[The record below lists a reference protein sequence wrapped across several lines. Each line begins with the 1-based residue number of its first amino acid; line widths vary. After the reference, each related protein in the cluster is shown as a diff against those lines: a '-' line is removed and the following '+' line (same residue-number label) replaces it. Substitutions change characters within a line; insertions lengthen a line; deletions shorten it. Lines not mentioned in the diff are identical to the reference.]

1 MVYFDTNVLI
11 YAFSKNTDDE
21 RQKDISVKL
30 VGDAIED
37 ESLIVSELI
46 LCEFAF
52 ISHKLK
58 ENVTTHLPRIPIFR
72 GSLKRKND
80 VFGQNSYFLLK
91 NTNFQFF
98 KARYLGLLVPEWLQ
112 ENKDEIDDNLAFL
125 SEYLKPTDITVHQ
138 RILEILKETSLYVS
152 SFDVYHLAFSEY
164 YHRYILLF

>member
-37 ESLIVSELI
+37 ESLIVSD
-46 LCEFAF
+46 
-52 ISHKLK
+52 KLK
-58 ENVTTHLPRIPIFR
+58 
-72 GSLKRKND
+72 
-80 VFGQNSYFLLK
+80 
-91 NTNFQFF
+91 
-98 KARYLGLLVPEWLQ
+98 

-164 YHRYILLF
+164 YNSKLVTFDKGFKKLKKLSKVEIVVE

>member
-1 MVYFDTNVLI
+1 
-11 YAFSKNTDDE
+11 
-21 RQKDISVKL
+21 

-37 ESLIVSELI
+37 KSLIVSELI

-58 ENVTTHLPRIPIFR
+58 
-72 GSLKRKND
+72 
-80 VFGQNSYFLLK
+80 
-91 NTNFQFF
+91 
-98 KARYLGLLVPEWLQ
+98 

-164 YHRYILLF
+164 YNSKLVTFDKGFKKLKKLSKVEIVVE

>member
-11 YAFSKNTDDE
+11 YAFSKNIDDE

-58 ENVTTHLPRIPIFR
+58 
-72 GSLKRKND
+72 
-80 VFGQNSYFLLK
+80 
-91 NTNFQFF
+91 
-98 KARYLGLLVPEWLQ
+98 

-164 YHRYILLF
+164 YNSKLVTFDKGFKNLKKLSKVEIVVE

>member
-58 ENVTTHLPRIPIFR
+58 EN
-72 GSLKRKND
+72 
-80 VFGQNSYFLLK
+80 
-91 NTNFQFF
+91 
-98 KARYLGLLVPEWLQ
+98 
-112 ENKDEIDDNLAFL
+112 KDEIDDNLAFL

-164 YHRYILLF
+164 YNSKLVTFDKGFKKLKKLSKVEIVVE

>member
-1 MVYFDTNVLI
+1 MMVYFDTNVLI

-58 ENVTTHLPRIPIFR
+58 EN
-72 GSLKRKND
+72 
-80 VFGQNSYFLLK
+80 
-91 NTNFQFF
+91 
-98 KARYLGLLVPEWLQ
+98 
-112 ENKDEIDDNLAFL
+112 KDEIDDNLAFL
-125 SEYLKPTDITVHQ
+125 SEYLKPTDITIHQ

-164 YHRYILLF
+164 YNSKLVTFDKGFKKLKKLSKVEIVVE